1 MTQRQA
7 EATASTATTRSKG
20 GNHVHPQPHPDRQP
34 RPPRHRRRW
43 PLLTSLALLL
53 LAALT
58 AAAAALHSIGGRD
71 DTTSFT
77 AAGAHELVVTVHAG
91 RIELVP
97 SPDSRIQV
105 TTTRRWS
112 LWAPTARHTENG
124 GVLTLTGDCPLPGSQ
139 GITRCA
145 VDQRVT
151 VPAGTSVRVTA
162 NTGELTATD
171 LAVVSFE
178 AQASRGSI
186 SASFV
191 RPPHRTLVRL
201 DAGSVRLTVPA
212 TTYAVDATV
221 PAHTGHLTIEVPTDP
236 AAPRHISAHISRG
249 DLQILRR

>member
-1 MTQRQA
+1 M
-7 EATASTATTRSKG
+7 STRS
-20 GNHVHPQPHPDRQP
+20 PTRTDSQD
-34 RPPRHRRRW
+34 PPRRHRRW

-53 LAALT
+53 LATLA
-58 AAAAALHSIGGRD
+58 AAAAALHSAGGRD

-77 AAGAHELVVTVHAG
+77 AGARELVVTVHAG

-97 SPDSRIQV
+97 SPDGRIHV

-112 LWAPTARHTENG
+112 LWAPTARHTEAG
-124 GVLTLTGDCPLPGSQ
+124 GALTLTGDCPLPGSL

-145 VDQRVT
+145 VDQRVS
-151 VPAGTSVRVTA
+151 VPAGTSIRVTA
-162 NTGELTATD
+162 DTGDLTAID

-191 RPPHRTLVRL
+191 RPPDRTLVRL
-201 DAGSVRLTVPA
+201 DAGSVRLTVPT

-221 PAHTGHLTIEVPTDP
+221 PAHAGHLTLEVPSDP
-236 AAPRHISAHISRG
+236 AAPRQISAHISRG